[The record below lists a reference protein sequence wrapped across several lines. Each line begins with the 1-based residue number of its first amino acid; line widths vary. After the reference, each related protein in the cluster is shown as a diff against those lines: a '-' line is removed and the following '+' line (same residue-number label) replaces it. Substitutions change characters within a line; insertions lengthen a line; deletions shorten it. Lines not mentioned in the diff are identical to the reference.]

1 MFWYR
6 VPAWEGLCQLLLWRV
21 ARREKGLP
29 TPLDGG
35 KARVVWKLHSGLR
48 VVAEYLG
55 GGFMMAYS
63 SSLEEQRGSTDLC
76 SLVAATGPE
85 GMAWSCV
92 GGGSRWALGKVFSP
106 EGGGHGPKLLVWIV
120 SSDIVFEL

>member
-1 MFWYR
+1 MLGAPLYKKDIKPSGR
-6 VPAWEGLCQLLLWRV
+6 VQR
-21 ARREKGLP
+21 
-29 TPLDGG
+29 
-35 KARVVWKLHSGLR
+35 KAKKIVRSVEDKTL
-48 VVAEYLG
+48 
-55 GGFMMAYS
+55 MMAYS

-106 EGGGHGPKLLVWIV
+106 KGGGHGTKLLVWIV
-120 SSDIVFEL
+120 SSDIGFEL